1 MATIKKYF
9 HSDSGHGWLAVKRG
23 EVEKLG
29 IADKISGFSYQ
40 KGKTV
45 YLEEDNDLTTFKNA
59 IEATG
64 VTLEIKEAKP
74 VKRSNIRGFKAFVTT
89 SPVVE

>member
-23 EVEKLG
+23 EIEKLG
-29 IADKISGFSYQ
+29 ITDKISTYSYQ

-45 YLEEDNDLTTFKNA
+45 YLEEDCDAQLFLGAMKA
-59 IEATG
+59 AGAT
-64 VTLEIKEAKP
+64 VEVKEAKT
-74 VKRSNIRGFKAFVTT
+74 VKRSNIRGFT
-89 SPVVE
+89 SFTPNSQ

>member
-23 EVEKLG
+23 EIEKLG
-29 IADKISGFSYQ
+29 IADKISTFSYQ

-45 YLEEDNDLTTFKNA
+45 YLEEDTDLSTFKTA
-59 IEATG
+59 MEATG

-74 VKRSNIRGFKAFVTT
+74 VKRSNIRGFGQFTPT
-89 SPVVE
+89 M

>member
-9 HSDSGHGWLAVKRG
+9 HSDTGHGWLAVKRG

-29 IADKISGFSYQ
+29 IVDKITSFSYQ

-45 YLEEDNDLTTFKNA
+45 YLEEDVDLSTFKTA
-59 IEATG
+59 LEATG

-74 VKRSNIRGFKAFVTT
+74 VKRSNIRGFTRFTPTV
-89 SPVVE
+89 

>member
-29 IADKISGFSYQ
+29 IADKITTFSYQ

-45 YLEEDNDLTTFKNA
+45 YLEEDTDLSTFKTA
-59 IEATG
+59 MEATG

-74 VKRSNIRGFKAFVTT
+74 VKRSNIRGFGRFTPSA
-89 SPVVE
+89 

>member
-23 EVEKLG
+23 EVEQLG
-29 IADKISGFSYQ
+29 IAEKISTHSYQ

-45 YLEEDNDLTTFKNA
+45 YLEEDCDAQLFLGAMKA
-59 IEATG
+59 AGAT
-64 VTLEIKEAKP
+64 VEVKEAKP
-74 VKRSNIRGFKAFVTT
+74 VKRSNIRGFGRFTPSA
-89 SPVVE
+89 

>member
-1 MATIKKYF
+1 MKTVKKYF
-9 HSDSGHGWLAVKRG
+9 HSDVAHGWLAVKRG

-29 IADKISGFSYQ
+29 IADKISNFSFQ

-45 YLEEDNDLTTFKNA
+45 YLEEDNDLSTFKTA
-59 IEATG
+59 LEATG

-74 VKRSNIRGFKAFVTT
+74 VKRSNIRGFSSYHMV
-89 SPVVE
+89 S

>member
-23 EVEKLG
+23 EIEKLG
-29 IADKISGFSYQ
+29 IADKITTFSYQ

-45 YLEEDNDLTTFKNA
+45 YLEEDTDLSTFKTA

-74 VKRSNIRGFKAFVTT
+74 VKRSNIRGFGRFTPSA
-89 SPVVE
+89 

>member
-9 HSDSGHGWLAVKRG
+9 HSDSGHGWLAVKRK
-23 EVEKLG
+23 EVEELG
-29 IADKISGFSYQ
+29 ISDAISDFSYQ

-45 YLEEDNDLTTFKNA
+45 YLEEDKDLATFKTA
-59 IEATG
+59 LESKG

-74 VKRSNIRGFKAFVTT
+74 VKRSNIRGFSRF
-89 SPVVE
+89 SVESA

>member
-29 IADKISGFSYQ
+29 IADKITTFSYQ

-45 YLEEDNDLTTFKNA
+45 YLEEDTDLSTFKTA
-59 IEATG
+59 MEATG

-74 VKRSNIRGFKAFVTT
+74 VKRSNIRGFTRFTPTV
-89 SPVVE
+89 

>member
-1 MATIKKYF
+1 MKTVKKYF
-9 HSDSGHGWLAVKRG
+9 HSDVAHGWLAVKRG

-29 IADKISGFSYQ
+29 IVDKISAFSYQ

-45 YLEEDNDLTTFKNA
+45 YLEEDNDLSTFKTA
-59 IEATG
+59 LEATG

-74 VKRSNIRGFKAFVTT
+74 VKRSNIRGFSSFKTIA
-89 SPVVE
+89 

>member
-9 HSDSGHGWLAVKRG
+9 HSDSGHGWLAVKRT
-23 EVEKLG
+23 EVYNLG
-29 IADKISGFSYQ
+29 IADKITTFSYQ

-45 YLEEDNDLTTFKNA
+45 YLEEDTDLTTFKTA
-59 IEATG
+59 LESTG

-74 VKRSNIRGFKAFVTT
+74 VKRSNIRGFTRFTPTV
-89 SPVVE
+89 

>member
-29 IADKISGFSYQ
+29 IADKITPFSYQ

-45 YLEEDNDLTTFKNA
+45 YLEEDTDLTTFLKA
-59 IEATG
+59 MKDSGTE
-64 VTLEIKEAKP
+64 VEVKEAKP
-74 VKRSNIRGFKAFVTT
+74 VKRSNIRGFSHFTPTV
-89 SPVVE
+89 

>member
-29 IADKISGFSYQ
+29 IADKITTFSYQ

-45 YLEEDNDLTTFKNA
+45 YLEEDTDLSTFKTA
-59 IEATG
+59 MEATG

-74 VKRSNIRGFKAFVTT
+74 VKRSNIRGFGPFTPTV
-89 SPVVE
+89 

>member
-9 HSDSGHGWLAVKRG
+9 HSDSGHGWLAVKRK
-23 EVEKLG
+23 EVEELG
-29 IADKISGFSYQ
+29 ISGAISDFSYQ

-45 YLEEDNDLTTFKNA
+45 YLEEDKDLSTFKTA
-59 IEATG
+59 MEATG

-74 VKRSNIRGFKAFVTT
+74 VKRSNIRGFGRFTPSA
-89 SPVVE
+89 